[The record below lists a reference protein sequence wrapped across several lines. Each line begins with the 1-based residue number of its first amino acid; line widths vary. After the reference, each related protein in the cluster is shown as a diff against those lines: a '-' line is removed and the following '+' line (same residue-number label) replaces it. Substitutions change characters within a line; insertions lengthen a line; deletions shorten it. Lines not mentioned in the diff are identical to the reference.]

1 MTTRDRER
9 WREIVAELERWY
21 VGPDVVDP
29 GRSLKHVGEWRD
41 ILNEAC
47 KRIAELEAERDL
59 LRRIAVHTVNET
71 DGFASE
77 HATIG
82 FLCGLPAEVAAIKRE
97 RDALRAEVVRWKAEN
112 TRLFR
117 DRYDALSV
125 TSREGLLSSEWVA
138 RTGKA
143 ERERD
148 EAEAEVER
156 LREVVRRTH
165 ANYCVSDYTDRGRHA
180 SECLLFEIEDTK
192 P

>member
-97 RDALRAEVVRWKAEN
+97 RDALRAEEQRLEYINVVFDGPPSHESGRFIETEDIAGASVNCGEWIDLE
-112 TRLFR
+112 
-117 DRYDALSV
+117 DGCWALRILVANVSRGAA
-125 TSREGLLSSEWVA
+125 TSMQADV
-138 RTGKA
+138 
-143 ERERD
+143 D
-148 EAEAEVER
+148 R
-156 LREVVRRTH
+156 LRAQIGGDE
-165 ANYCVSDYTDRGRHA
+165 S
-180 SECLLFEIEDTK
+180 
-192 P
+192 